1 MITFATFTV
10 VLVLMLSYTVYV
22 YFGVCKATRMI
33 VCDMNFTVSED
44 DVSIKTTLT
53 VRNPSEFDFLVVYVN
68 EKFYLGGKVVGEH
81 DGYWTR
87 SHGNSLE
94 LHSFSSLN
102 ITVTAGNVPI
112 SKEQIKNLYVFISI
126 AIETPLPK
134 RSTLRFT
141 ETLHEGV

>member
-33 VCDMNFTVSED
+33 VCDMNFTVSEND
-44 DVSIKTTLT
+44 TSIKTTLT
-53 VRNPSEFDFLVVYVN
+53 IRNPSEFNFLVVYVN

-94 LHSFSSLN
+94 LHSFSSLDVIVN
-102 ITVTAGNVPI
+102 AKNVPI
-112 SKEQIKNLYVFISI
+112 SKEQMRNLYVFISI
-126 AIETPLPK
+126 GIETPLPE
-134 RSTLRFT
+134 RAILRFT
-141 ETLHEGV
+141 ETFHENA